1 MVSSHPDIQIRKT
14 PVGKGV
20 FATRQYRK
28 RQVVGQMTGK
38 IIADDNYDP
47 DYVVDLG
54 EVGVL
59 EPAAPFRFLNHCC
72 EPNAALIEYE
82 PEPGQLPTMWVE
94 VLRAIRP
101 GDQITIDY
109 GWPADSAIAC
119 LCGAA
124 TCRGWVVAESE
135 LGKVKRRVAK
145 EARAAKATAKAKAKS
160 TTKTAVKAPAKPA
173 NKVSKAASKNA
184 KPTPKNQP
192 AKRNVVAA
200 KPSAKS
206 TATTRASKARSRV
219 ARNA

>member
-1 MVSSHPDIQIRKT
+1 MASSHPDIQIRKT

-20 FATRQYRK
+20 FAARQYRK

-54 EVGVL
+54 RVGVL

-82 PEPGQLPTMWVE
+82 PEPGKLPTMWVE

-109 GWPADSAIAC
+109 GWPADSAIPC

-135 LGKVKRRVAK
+135 LGKVKRRLAK
-145 EARAAKATAKAKAKS
+145 EARSSKPRAKSGAKSSANSTAKPAGKTSKAARKNAKAK
-160 TTKTAVKAPAKPA
+160 PEKP
-173 NKVSKAASKNA
+173 
-184 KPTPKNQP
+184 P
-192 AKRNVVAA
+192 AKRSVAA
-200 KPSAKS
+200 NGKPKAKS
-206 TATTRASKARSRV
+206 AAAARSSKARSRF
-219 ARNA
+219 ARGV

>member
-1 MVSSHPDIQIRKT
+1 MASSHAGIQIRKT

-54 EVGVL
+54 EIGVL

-82 PEPGQLPTMWVE
+82 PEPGELPTMWVE

-119 LCGAA
+119 LCGAV

-135 LGKVKRRVAK
+135 LAKVKRRVAK
-145 EARAAKATAKAKAKS
+145 EARAAASKPKSRSKVTTKSSKASAKNSKAQTSKALPSPKALQNPKTKRGSGANVPAAKS
-160 TTKTAVKAPAKPA
+160 GASRT
-173 NKVSKAASKNA
+173 SKAGS
-184 KPTPKNQP
+184 
-192 AKRNVVAA
+192 RAA
-200 KPSAKS
+200 R
-206 TATTRASKARSRV
+206 RA
-219 ARNA
+219 